1 MKKSIFLLLTSLL
14 FSAMSY
20 AQVKSDYDKNADF
33 SKYKT
38 YSFAGWEKNSGKI
51 LNDMD
56 KQRIYNDL
64 KAEFAARGMKYVKSG
79 GDAILALYVVV
90 QKKTSLSSYTDY
102 TGGLGLTGGWGWG
115 MGAGWVGGMGSAT
128 TTYNEQDYNQG
139 TLVIDLYD
147 AQTKKMVWQGV
158 ITTIAKSKSGQRD
171 KQFQRLIQKVMYNY
185 PIQPV
190 KVKK

>member
-1 MKKSIFLLLTSLL
+1 MKKTILFFAMITIISGSLI
-14 FSAMSY
+14 

-56 KQRIYNDL
+56 KERIYNDL

-115 MGAGWVGGMGSAT
+115 MGAGWVGGMGTAT
-128 TTYNEQDYNQG
+128 TTYNKQDYNQG
-139 TLVIDLYD
+139 TLVVDLYD
-147 AQTKKMVWQGV
+147 SQTKKMVWQGV
-158 ITTIAKSKSGQRD
+158 ITAVPKNNSKQRD
-171 KQFQRLIQKVMYNY
+171 RQFKIQIEKLMNRF
-185 PIQPV
+185 PTKPV
-190 KVKK
+190 K